1 MKATAFDKFIEI
13 AVNRR
18 MAIQALSSEEV
29 LARMRD
35 LASRASA
42 IQARIEQSALNPA
55 DGLRAFRA
63 VSGPGFDRAGLAQT
77 GERLDF
83 QEVLQAAVRGVSD
96 AQGAAQSKA
105 QAYQLGDDKVS
116 LEEVMISMQRASL
129 AMQGMVQVRNRLV
142 EAYREVMN
150 MQV

>member
-18 MAIQALSSEEV
+18 MAIQAISSEEV

-35 LASRASA
+35 LVSRASA

-63 VSGPGFDRAGLAQT
+63 VSGPGFDRAGL
-77 GERLDF
+77 ERLDF

>member
-1 MKATAFDKFIEI
+1 MDCVRFE
-13 AVNRR
+13 
-18 MAIQALSSEEV
+18 
-29 LARMRD
+29 
-35 LASRASA
+35 
-42 IQARIEQSALNPA
+42 P
-55 DGLRAFRA
+55 
-63 VSGPGFDRAGLAQT
+63 
-77 GERLDF
+77 F